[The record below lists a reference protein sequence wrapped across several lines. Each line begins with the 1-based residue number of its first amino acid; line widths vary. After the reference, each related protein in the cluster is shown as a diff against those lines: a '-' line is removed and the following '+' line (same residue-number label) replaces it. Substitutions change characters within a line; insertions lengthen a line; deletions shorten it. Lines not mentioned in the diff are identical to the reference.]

1 MKIAFLAKKGGA
13 GKTTS
18 SLLVAEALRQAG
30 NHVAVHD
37 FDKQGTST
45 KSITFSG
52 SEVELAIP
60 NNHYTYIVF
69 DTPPNLEHSTTHL
82 AVKEADVIVI
92 VTGQTVVDFW
102 EVTEAVKFA
111 QDTNPRAAVR
121 VLVNRVK
128 SGTILAR
135 SVDASVAQLNV
146 RALKTQIPDRQV
158 FAHFVGGGGWNVLD
172 RAAQVLAGKLALE
185 IVSLAST
192 TSLAVQPE
200 VTNL

>member
-52 SEVELAIP
+52 SEVQLAIP
-60 NNHYTYIVF
+60 NNSYTYIVF

-82 AVKEADVIVI
+82 AVKEADVIVV

-111 QDTNPRAAVR
+111 QDTNAKAVVR

-146 RALKTQIPDRQV
+146 RALQTQIPDRQV

-185 IVSLAST
+185 IVSLTNS
-192 TSLAVQPE
+192 TSLAVKPGSE
-200 VTNL
+200 S